1 MGWEIVPR
9 DEQETIINVDYCE
22 KKITIY
28 TSRKATGERLL
39 KKIGEPT
46 KIDYHNGLISGVTYV
61 RNLFDKDVAKFF
73 SKGLI
78 IGAFREKNIENDEI
92 VEEGNN

>member
-1 MGWEIVPR
+1 MKWEIVPR
-9 DEQETIINVDYCE
+9 DEQETLINVDYCE
-22 KKITIY
+22 KKIIIY
-28 TSRKATGERLL
+28 TSRKATGDRLL

-46 KIDYHNGLISGVTYV
+46 KIDYNNGLVSGITYE

-78 IGAFREKNIENDEI
+78 IGAFRENNVEDNKI
-92 VEEGNN
+92 VEERGN